1 MTFTKPIPLCCLLL
15 LSLVLVLP
23 GCSSED
29 PAITAARTQF
39 LLQAAP
45 AGEQP
50 IPSTH
55 KALADGSLQPNATI
69 TVRARINA
77 GDFPPF
83 AEGLAAFVV
92 TDATGHDGDETHNPH
107 ECPFCKRE
115 IELQMA
121 RVQFTDTAGT
131 VIKTDARQLFGLKE
145 FDLIVVEGTAKF
157 DADKSLVITAQKLFI
172 KR

>member
-1 MTFTKPIPLCCLLL
+1 MNMTTSKIVCCLCLL
-15 LSLVLVLP
+15 PVFLALP

-29 PAITAARTQF
+29 PAIVAARTQF
-39 LLQAAP
+39 LVQTAP
-45 AGEQP
+45 SGERP
-50 IPSTH
+50 IPDLH
-55 KALADGSLQPNATI
+55 KGLADDSLNPETTI
-69 TVRARINA
+69 TVRARVNA

-131 VIKTDARQLFGLKE
+131 VIKTDARQLFGLRE
-145 FDLIVVEGTAKF
+145 FDLIVVQGTAKF

>member
-1 MTFTKPIPLCCLLL
+1 MNQIKPTPTILNCLL
-15 LSLVLVLP
+15 LSLLLT
-23 GCSSED
+23 GCSTED
-29 PAITAARTQF
+29 PALTAARSQF
-39 LLQAAP
+39 LSQTPP

-50 IPSTH
+50 IPNAH
-55 KALADGSLQPNATI
+55 KGLSDGSLKPDSTI

-83 AEGLAAFVV
+83 ADGLAAFVV
-92 TDATGHDGDETHNPH
+92 TDATGHDGDESHNPH

-121 RVQFTDTAGT
+121 RVQFTDAAGQ
-131 VIKTDARQLFGLKE
+131 VLKTDARQLFGLKE
-145 FDLIVVEGTAKF
+145 FDLIVVQGTARF
-157 DADKSLVITAQKLFI
+157 DADKSLIITARKMFI

>member
-1 MTFTKPIPLCCLLL
+1 
-15 LSLVLVLP
+15 
-23 GCSSED
+23 
-29 PAITAARTQF
+29 
-39 LLQAAP
+39 
-45 AGEQP
+45 
-50 IPSTH
+50 
-55 KALADGSLQPNATI
+55 
-69 TVRARINA
+69 
-77 GDFPPF
+77 
-83 AEGLAAFVV
+83 V

-145 FDLIVVEGTAKF
+145 FDLIVVQGTAKF

>member
-1 MTFTKPIPLCCLLL
+1 MASSSPKITCCLVLL
-15 LSLVLVLP
+15 TLVLSLP
-23 GCSSED
+23 GCSTED
-29 PAITAARTQF
+29 PAIVAVRTQF
-39 LLQAAP
+39 LSTTAP
-45 AGEQP
+45 SGEQP
-50 IPSTH
+50 IPSAH
-55 KALADGSLQPNATI
+55 KGLTDGTLKSDSII

-115 IELQMA
+115 IDLQMA
-121 RVQFTDTAGT
+121 RVQFTDNAGQ
-131 VIKTDARQLFGLKE
+131 VLKTDARTLFDLKE
-145 FDLIVVEGTAKF
+145 FDLIVVQGSAKF
-157 DADKSLVITAQKLFI
+157 DAEKSLIITAQKLFI